1 MTQIGF
7 LLSNPLALY
16 AKSSFLGRLTSAL
29 KLVGGNLKTPLQKQ
43 NHHFFEGLPLLQ
55 YYNSAL
61 AGEIGYRKLEAE
73 VNLPKNDDFAFAAAF
88 FNHFTF
94 EP

>member
-1 MTQIGF
+1 MNRNF
-7 LLSNPLALY
+7 NANSNP
-16 AKSSFLGRLTSAL
+16 
-29 KLVGGNLKTPLQKQ
+29 QKRSLPTQ
-43 NHHFFEGLPLLQ
+43 NHHFWLGSEISWRKLENAAPKAKPSFFEGLPLLQ